1 MIILSGLFILGIGIV
16 GGYQL
21 ATLPKL
27 IEMKQHKAIQNH
39 LKEMS
44 TPIIKKTVK
53 ITFYP
58 WKIQNI
64 ELNFP
69 RTPR

>member
-39 LKEMS
+39 FNVKGND
-44 TPIIKKTVK
+44 TP
-53 ITFYP
+53 
-58 WKIQNI
+58 
-64 ELNFP
+64 L
-69 RTPR
+69 